1 MLVILDYYLFVIFNI
16 EIFDRIF
23 VKEKM
28 FNYLEF
34 FFKIMVFLILNYFFG
49 ICIIFD
55 IENDVK

>member
-1 MLVILDYYLFVIFNI
+1 MEVNILLVILDYYLFVIFNI

-34 FFKIMVFLILNYFFG
+34 FFKIMVFLILNYFLIYVLFL
-49 ICIIFD
+49 I
-55 IENDVK
+55 

>member
-34 FFKIMVFLILNYFFG
+34 FFKIMVFLILNYFLN